1 MNNDENQEA
10 PTGDSSSLISKPVFF
25 TSAGLIMAVCLF
37 GGLFT
42 EQANVVFSAVQSWLI
57 NNVGWFYMA
66 AVAVFFVFVIYLA
79 FSRFACIKLG
89 PDDSEPDYTYLSW
102 FAMLF
107 SAGMGIGLLF
117 FGVAEPITHFMT
129 PPLGAGGDIEAARRA
144 MQITFFHWG
153 LQAWAIY
160 IVVGL
165 SLAYFAF
172 RHDLP
177 LTIRSTLYPLIGD
190 RIHGPIGHAVDV
202 FAVLGTMFGVAT
214 SLGLG
219 VMQVNAGLSYMF
231 GVPVSPTVQVL
242 LICAITGMATVSVVA
257 GLDAGIRRLSEC
269 NLILALVLMLFM
281 LVAGPTVLLLSS
293 YIQNIGMYLSNMVE
307 MTLTLYAYEPT
318 EWMGDWTL
326 FYWAWWISWSPF
338 VGMFIA
344 RISRG
349 RTIREFITGV
359 LLVPSGFTFMWLTF
373 FGNTALHMELAGT
386 GTGIVEAVQQDM
398 PTAIFVLLEQM
409 PLAAITTLVTTV
421 LVITFFVTS
430 SDSGSLVI
438 DIITSGGAE
447 EPPVWQRIFWAVSEG
462 VVAAVLLVAGGL
474 TALQTAA
481 LTSAL
486 PFSIVILVICYG
498 LYKGLKMEGHQRL
511 PVMPVANAPMQQGQ
525 VGEKVWQNRL
535 KALLGRHK
543 RQDVM
548 DYVTNTA
555 QPAIQSVAEQL
566 RQQQLEVSIDEQAD
580 SIQLSVDS
588 AGEQIFLYKIKLR
601 KYAAASVAFPELPGR
616 GKEGTYWRAE
626 VFLASGPQH
635 YDVAGYTR
643 EQLMNDI
650 LAQFQLH
657 VQFMHVEL

>member
-1 MNNDENQEA
+1 MNNKTNHE
-10 PTGDSSSLISKPVFF
+10 TSLINNQSLINKPVFF
-25 TSAGLIMAVCLF
+25 TSAGLIAAVCLF
-37 GGLFT
+37 GGVFT
-42 EQANVVFSAVQSWLI
+42 QQANIVFNALQSWLI
-57 NNVGWFYMA
+57 TNVGWFYMA
-66 AVAVFFVFVIYLA
+66 AVASFFIFVIYLA
-79 FSRFACIKLG
+79 FSRFAQIKLG

-129 PPLGAGGDIEAARRA
+129 PPLGEGGDIDAARNA

-190 RIHGPIGHAVDV
+190 RIHGPIGHAVDI

-219 VMQVNAGLSYMF
+219 VMQVNAGMNYLF
-231 GVPVSPTVQVL
+231 GIPINTTVQVL
-242 LICAITGMATVSVVA
+242 LITAITGIATVSVVA
-257 GLDAGIRRLSEC
+257 GLDAGIKRLSVC
-269 NLILALVLMLFM
+269 NLILALILMIFILI
-281 LVAGPTVLLLSS
+281 AGPTVLLLNSL
-293 YIQNIGMYLSNMVE
+293 IQNIGMYLSNMVE
-307 MTLTLYAYEPT
+307 MTLKLYAYEPT
-318 EWMGDWTL
+318 EWIGDWTL

-349 RTIREFITGV
+349 RTIKEFIIGV
-359 LLVPSGFTFMWLTF
+359 LLVPTGFTFMWLSL
-373 FGNTALHMELAGT
+373 FGNTALHMELAET
-386 GTGIVEAVQQDM
+386 GAGITEAVQNDM

-409 PLAAITTLVTTV
+409 PLATITSLLTTV
-421 LVITFFVTS
+421 LVVTFFVTS

-447 EPPVWQRIFWAVSEG
+447 EPPVWQRIFWAISEG
-462 VVAAVLLVAGGL
+462 GVASILLIVGGL

-486 PFSIVILVICYG
+486 PFSIVILVICYA
-498 LYKGLKMEGHQRL
+498 LYKGLNMEGERRMSPL
-511 PVMPVANAPMQQGQ
+511 PVANAPMQHGQ
-525 VGEKVWQNRL
+525 EGEKVWQNRL
-535 KALLGRHK
+535 KALLGKHK
-543 RQDVM
+543 RQDVA
-548 DYVTNTA
+548 DYVTNIA
-555 QPAIQSVAEQL
+555 LPAMHSVVKQLKIQH
-566 RQQQLEVSIDEQAD
+566 LEAFIDEHPD
-580 SIQLSVDS
+580 SIQLNVES
-588 AGEQIFLYKIKLR
+588 ANEQIFLYKIRLR
-601 KYAAASVAFPELPGR
+601 KYSAASMAFPELPGR
-616 GKEGTYWRAE
+616 GKEDSYWRAE
-626 VFLASGPQH
+626 VYLSSGPQH
-635 YDVAGYTR
+635 YDVAGYTQD
-643 EQLMNDI
+643 QLMNDI
-650 LAQFQLH
+650 LVQFQLH
-657 VQFMHVEL
+657 VQFMHIDL

>member
-1 MNNDENQEA
+1 MSNETTRKNTLINKN
-10 PTGDSSSLISKPVFF
+10 SLISKPVFF
-25 TSAGLIMAVCLF
+25 TSAGLISAVCLF
-37 GGLFT
+37 GAVFT
-42 EQANVVFSAVQSWLI
+42 EETNTVFNAVQSWLI
-57 NNVGWFYMA
+57 TNVGWFYMG
-66 AVAVFFVFVIYLA
+66 AVATFFIFVLYLA
-79 FSRFACIKLG
+79 FSRFANIKLG

-129 PPLGAGGDIEAARRA
+129 PPLGEGGDVEAARNA

-160 IVVGL
+160 IIVGL

-190 RIHGPIGHAVDV
+190 RIHGPIGHAVDI

-219 VMQVNAGLSYMF
+219 VMQVNAGMNYLF
-231 GVPVSPTVQVL
+231 GIPVSTTVQVL
-242 LICAITGMATVSVVA
+242 LISAITAMATISVVA
-257 GLDAGIRRLSEC
+257 GLDAGIKRLSVC
-269 NLILALVLMLFM
+269 NLILALVLMIFILI
-281 LVAGPTVLLLSS
+281 AGPTVLLLNS

-318 EWMGDWTL
+318 GWIGDWTL

-349 RTIREFITGV
+349 RTIKEFIIGV
-359 LLVPSGFTFMWLTF
+359 LLVPTGFTFMWLSL
-373 FGNTALHMELAGT
+373 FGNTALHMELTHAGA
-386 GTGIVEAVQQDM
+386 GIAEAVQNDI

-409 PLAAITTLVTTV
+409 PLATMTSLVTTV

-462 VVAAVLLVAGGL
+462 VVASILLIVGGL

-486 PFSIVILVICYG
+486 PFSFVILVICYG
-498 LYKGLKMEGHQRL
+498 LYKGLNMEGNRRIPPL
-511 PVMPVANAPMQQGQ
+511 PVANAPMQQGAE
-525 VGEKVWQNRL
+525 GKKVWQNRL
-535 KALLGRHK
+535 KALLGKHK
-543 RQDVM
+543 RQDVQY
-548 DYVTNTA
+548 YVTNLA
-555 QPAIQSVAEQL
+555 LPAMESVAEQL
-566 RQQQLEVSIDEQAD
+566 RQQHLETTIDEQPD
-580 SIQLSVDS
+580 SIQLSINF
-588 AGEQIFLYKIKLR
+588 ANEQIFLYKIGLR
-601 KYAAASVAFPELPGR
+601 KYSAASLAFPELPGR
-616 GKEGTYWRAE
+616 GKEDSYWRAE
-626 VFLASGPQH
+626 VYLGTGPQH
-635 YDVAGYTR
+635 YDVAGYTQ

-657 VQFMHVEL
+657 VQFMHIEL